1 MNEALI
7 DSDILSFY
15 FKGDVKVIKNFERYL
30 ETYNVINLSIITYY
44 EILSGLKYKN
54 ATKQIIRF
62 EKFVSKNNLLHL
74 TKKSSEISA
83 EKYAE
88 LRNKGKIIENS
99 DILIAGVALEH
110 NLILITNNEKHF
122 KNISGLKIENWK
134 KN

>member
-15 FKGDVKVIKNFERYL
+15 FKGDVRVIKNFERYL

-88 LRNKGKIIENS
+88 LRNKGKTIENS
-99 DILIAGVALEH
+99 DILITGVALEH
-110 NLILITNNEKHF
+110 NLILVTNNEKHF
-122 KNISGLKIENWK
+122 KNISELKIENWK
-134 KN
+134 IN

>member
-1 MNEALI
+1 M
-7 DSDILSFY
+7 
-15 FKGDVKVIKNFERYL
+15 
-30 ETYNVINLSIITYY
+30 INLSIITYY

-88 LRNKGKIIENS
+88 LRNKGKTIENS
-99 DILIAGVALEH
+99 DILITGVALEH
-110 NLILITNNEKHF
+110 NLILVTNNEKHF
-122 KNISGLKIENWK
+122 KNISELKIENWK
-134 KN
+134 IN